1 MIKLLQC
8 PRTEICFIYMLY
20 VEHTQD
26 DTVGIIE
33 VESVENTDF
42 YGCKAFNA
50 VARLRDTGKLA
61 PAAAKRLQGVLDC
74 LLINQ
79 ANRAVEKH
87 RPDF

>member
-1 MIKLLQC
+1 MNKLLQC

-20 VEHTQD
+20 VEHTKD
-26 DTVGIIE
+26 DTIGVIE
-33 VESVENTDF
+33 IESVENTDF

-50 VARLRDTGKLA
+50 VMALRDGGKL
-61 PAAAKRLQGVLDC
+61 PPEAAKRLKDVMDC

>member
-8 PRTEICFIYMLY
+8 PRTEICFIYALY

-26 DTVGIIE
+26 DTIGIIE

-50 VARLRDTGKLA
+50 VTKLRDAGKLT
-61 PAAAKRLQGVLDC
+61 PAAAKRVQGVMDC